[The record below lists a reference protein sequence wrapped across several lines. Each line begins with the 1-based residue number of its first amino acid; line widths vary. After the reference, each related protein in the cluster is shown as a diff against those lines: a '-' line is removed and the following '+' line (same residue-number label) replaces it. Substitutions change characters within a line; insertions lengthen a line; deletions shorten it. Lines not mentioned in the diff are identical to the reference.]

1 MVIIGMWSW
10 QGLSLAIMFHWMTSR
25 LNRRFLVATA
35 AGLLMSTLIF
45 LMLFLGMYKSEIG
58 RERTEAVTQ
67 VNQLLRTSLENAM
80 LKRDLDG
87 LRHIIHGLGQQQN
100 IVNVMITN
108 PAGEIRFADSP
119 TLLGD
124 TLVFNKNNNDATAGF
139 IIDNAGHEVLR
150 SINPVHNKAPCTE
163 CHGPINVNPINGILY
178 VDYDAASL
186 RQHAW
191 KTTLVLMGSGAII
204 VLINITGGWWFIRRY
219 VLKPISTLSDASDAL
234 SQGELKTRV
243 TLQGE
248 DELARLG
255 HTINRMA
262 GNLQD
267 KLREL
272 KEKEVFL
279 QSLVDAIPDGVR
291 IIDSN
296 YNVQLVNRSYKEQLG
311 LSDKSALDVCY
322 KYSHNRT
329 EPCPPTLIICPVY
342 EIVQHGKPVKAL
354 HHHTRQNGSRMD
366 VEIYAAPMKSYINGK
381 MEQLIVESIRDL
393 EKSVKYSQEQK
404 LSELGRLAT
413 GVAHEIYNPLTS
425 VRIALHASLQIL
437 AELDMSTDEVSS
449 YLEILD
455 KEVDNCID
463 VTERLLKLGASQD
476 SSPLLLD
483 IQSVLR
489 DTITLLHWEAE
500 NKKIEII
507 ENYQPG
513 LRFLAIDSEMRMVTL
528 NLAQNAFH
536 AMPNGGTLKIS
547 TARTDIGIE
556 IVFRDSGVGIKENNL
571 KKIFD
576 PFFSR
581 RADGSHGTGLGLSI
595 THTIIKNH
603 DGKISVNSS
612 EGDGSTFCVLLPDPD
627 KTLGEIK

>member
-1 MVIIGMWSW
+1 
-10 QGLSLAIMFHWMTSR
+10 MFHWMTAR

-87 LRHIIHGLGQQQN
+87 LRHIVHGLGQQQN

-108 PAGEIRFADSP
+108 PAGEVRFADSS
-119 TLLGD
+119 TLLGN
-124 TLVFNKNNNDATAGF
+124 TLVFDKNNNDATAGF
-139 IIDNAGHEVLR
+139 ITDSAGHEVLR

-163 CHGPINVNPINGILY
+163 CHGPIDINPINGILY

-191 KTTLVLMGSGAII
+191 QTTLVLMGSGAII

-243 TLQGE
+243 ALQGE

-291 IIDSN
+291 IIDSK

-311 LSDKSALDVCY
+311 LSDESALDVCY

-329 EPCPPTLIICPVY
+329 EPCPPTLITCPVH

-354 HHHTRQNGSRMD
+354 HHHTRQDGSRMD

-437 AELDMSTDEVSS
+437 AELDMPTDEVSS

-463 VTERLLKLGASQD
+463 VTEHLLKLGAPQD

-489 DTITLLHWEAE
+489 DTVSLLHWEAE
-500 NKKIEII
+500 SNRIEII

-513 LRFLAIDSEMRMVTL
+513 LRILAIDSEMRMVTL

-536 AMPNGGTLKIS
+536 AMPNGGTLKVS
-547 TARTDIGIE
+547 TSRTDIGIE
-556 IVFRDSGVGIKENNL
+556 IVFRDSGVGIKEDDI

-612 EGDGSTFCVLLPDPD
+612 EGDGSTFRVLLPDPD
-627 KTLGEIK
+627 KNIR